1 MSDNFNTLILCKY
14 NSYYN
19 RTIKIEKSI
28 NDYITYRTTA
38 KNIPNYNFNPNDG
51 INAELV
57 INNNDE
63 AITQA
68 DYVIVADNT
77 GTKIISRWFILEC
90 VRTRGGQYRL
100 NVYRDTIADNFNSLL
115 DAPVFVEKS
124 SKINVNDNFIF
135 NSENMTFNQIK
146 QSEDLLKDETNC
158 AWIVGYIPRDFKN
171 EANKP
176 IEIDYLLTNSADIIV
191 TNLSN
196 WGYYNQINEVRTGSL
211 KSGTVGIYIYAVNQP
226 NMITDGF
233 KLDGTHV
240 NLDNSLISQPVGNIP
255 SPSKTDTGLVFTTE
269 FDEGMIYDLRNRLT
283 RNMVGNVLEDF
294 KQAIRGEEGI
304 MSDGNFTAIKRLQG
318 QIIHETS
325 TNTYY
330 KVNVEFN
337 TSTNIINCTGSE
349 SQILSDNLNFNA
361 VTNNPII
368 DEADPDDN
376 PNYKLEYICN
386 TYTIT
391 IEQYFEKASIDLT
404 GDRYHLTDQPYDMF
418 CMPYSDDLAIYKNG
432 TLQFKSN
439 KNLALAVGTSIATAI
454 GSTGVYDVQLL
465 PYCPVRYCI
474 QDRDEIEFDFGD
486 AFVSPIKKDTTII
499 GYLYWANSSNF
510 TFNIEKSIKI
520 RPDAIIKDTYNE
532 TIDNLGFVS
541 ITNPFLLSNITSY
554 EVIDSTIPVQ
564 SVNYNETTQKFAI
577 FFGLD
582 NKNKSVR
589 FTFQYSMERTLT
601 NENLK
606 VNNEC
611 DTYRLVSPN
620 YNGQFEFSLAK
631 NGDINY
637 FNIDCTYKPFNPY
650 IHVNPNF
657 GRLYGKDFNDARGL
671 ICSGDFSLPQIT
683 SAWANYEANN
693 KNYKSIF
700 DRQIQNMELK
710 NSIYKTQE
718 IVGSIASATST
729 GVEMGMMT
737 GNPLVGIGTGIASG
751 IGGAI
756 DFSLNNRLR
765 NEALDY
771 AKDMY
776 SYNLGNIKAIP
787 YSLSGIGALNFNNK
801 LFPFIEYYSC
811 SKEEKEALKSKL
823 RYDGASIG
831 RIGTIREFLGYNLFE
846 DTYNYWYIKGRIIR
860 LEIGGDNQQLLTIAS
875 ELLKGIYISTKIGG

>member
-1 MSDNFNTLILCKY
+1 MSDNFNSLILCKY

-38 KNIPNYNFNPNDG
+38 KNITNYNFNPNDG

-57 INNNDE
+57 INSNDE

-68 DYVIVADNT
+68 DYVIIADNQ

-90 VRTRGGQYRL
+90 ARIRGGQYRL
-100 NVYRDTIADNFNSLL
+100 NIFRDTIAENFNSLL

-176 IEIDYLLTNSADIIV
+176 IEINYPLTNSADIIV

-196 WGYYNQINEVRTGSL
+196 WGYYNQLNITQDGSL
-211 KSGTVGIYIYAVNQP
+211 IGGTCGIYVFANNTP
-226 NMITDGF
+226 NMITAGF
-233 KLDGTHV
+233 NLDGTQV
-240 NLDNSLISQPVGNIP
+240 QLDNTLISQQVGNIP
-255 SPSKTDTGLVFTTE
+255 NPTRSDRGLKFTTDFE
-269 FDEGMIYDLRNRLT
+269 ESMIYDFRNRVA
-283 RNMVGNVLEDF
+283 RNITGKVLEDF
-294 KQAIRGEEGI
+294 RQSIRAEEGL
-304 MSDGNFTAIKRLQG
+304 MADGNFTAIQRLQG

-330 KVNVEFN
+330 KINVTFN
-337 TSTNIINCTGSE
+337 TRSSIINCTGNE
-349 SQILSDNLNFNA
+349 SSILNTNINRNA

-368 DEADPDDN
+368 GNDDEAT
-376 PNYKLEYICN
+376 NYYLEYICN

-391 IEQYFEKASIDLT
+391 IEQYFEKATIDLT

-418 CMPYSDDLAIYKNG
+418 CMPYSDDLEIYKNG

-439 KNLALAVGTSIATAI
+439 KNLALAVGTSIAAAI
-454 GSTGVYDVQLL
+454 GTTGVYDVQLL

-510 TFNIEKSIKI
+510 TFNIYKDIKVKS
-520 RPDAIIKDTYNE
+520 DNIIKQTYSE
-532 TIDNLGFVS
+532 T
-541 ITNPFLLSNITSY
+541 TNTIGAVNVTSPYPLAKVNSY
-554 EVIDSTIPVQ
+554 EVISSTIPVQ
-564 SVNYNETTQKFAI
+564 SISFSNFTQQFIVN
-577 FFGLD
+577 FGLD
-582 NKNKSVR
+582 NKNKAVT
-589 FTFQYSMERTLT
+589 FTLQIGFEQTIT
-601 NENLK
+601 NEDLK

-631 NGDINY
+631 NGDISY
-637 FNIDCTYKPFNPY
+637 FNVDCTYKPFNPY

-846 DTYNYWYIKGRIIR
+846 ENYNYWYIKGRIIR

>member
-1 MSDNFNTLILCKY
+1 MSDKFNSLILCKY

-19 RTIKIEKSI
+19 RTIKIENSI

-38 KNIPNYNFNPNDG
+38 SNIINYNFNPNDG
-51 INAELV
+51 INAEII

-63 AITQA
+63 AITLA
-68 DYVIVADNT
+68 DYVVVADNNN
-77 GTKIISRWFILEC
+77 TKIISRWFILEC

-100 NVYRDTIADNFNSLL
+100 NVFRDTIADNFNSLL

-176 IEIDYLLTNSADIIV
+176 IEIDYPLTNSADIIV

-196 WGYYNQINEVRTGSL
+196 WGYYNQLNITQDGSL
-211 KSGTVGIYIYAVNQP
+211 IGGTCGIYVFADNTP
-226 NMITDGF
+226 NMITAGF
-233 KLDGTHV
+233 NLDGTQV
-240 NLDNSLISQPVGNIP
+240 QLDNTLISQQVGNIP
-255 SPSKTDTGLVFTTE
+255 NPTKSNSGLKFTTNFE
-269 FDEGMIYDLRNRLT
+269 ESMIYDFRNRVA
-283 RNMVGNVLEDF
+283 RNITGNVLENF
-294 KQAIRGEEGI
+294 RQSIRAEEGL
-304 MSDGNFTAIKRLQG
+304 MADGNFTAIQRLQG

-330 KVNVEFN
+330 KINVTFN
-337 TSTNIINCTGSE
+337 TRSSIVNCTGNE
-349 SQILSDNLNFNA
+349 SAILNTNINRNA

-368 DEADPDDN
+368 GNDDEETN
-376 PNYKLEYICN
+376 FYLEYIYN

-391 IEQYFEKASIDLT
+391 IEQYFEKATIDLT
-404 GDRYHLTDQPYDMF
+404 GDRSHLTDQPYDMF
-418 CMPYSDDLAIYKNG
+418 CMPYSDDLEIYKNG

-439 KNLALAVGTSIATAI
+439 KNLALAVGTSIAAAI

-474 QDRDEIEFDFGD
+474 ADKENFDFGD

-510 TFNIEKSIKI
+510 TFNIEKSIKV
-520 RPDAIIKDTYNE
+520 RPDAIVKDTYNE

-541 ITNPFLLSNITSY
+541 ITNPFLLANITSY
-554 EVIDSTIPVQ
+554 EVTSSTITVV
-564 SVNYNETTQKFAI
+564 SVNYNQTTQKFAI

-601 NENLK
+601 NEDLK
-606 VNNEC
+606 INNEC

-631 NGDINY
+631 NGDISY
-637 FNIDCTYKPFNPY
+637 FDIDCTYKPFNPY

-776 SYNLGNIKAIP
+776 SYNLGNIQAIP